1 MTQVAAQP
9 VERAVSAIAALLIL
23 AGGCS
28 RPLAE
33 PEPIVT
39 VPEAFST
46 TGAAPLRE
54 KWWQAFGDET
64 LDALIEAA
72 LADNF
77 DLRTAWDRLAQAH
90 AVARQT
96 DAPLWPQA
104 DVRAGAGRSRTED
117 DRGTTY
123 SSLYSVGV
131 AASYEVDLWS
141 RLHST
146 QRAAWLDVQA
156 SQDALDSAAI
166 TLSAA
171 VANTWYQLAEAK
183 ELLRIANAQVGT
195 NKQVLEIVTIQF
207 RKGAAA
213 AADVLRQRQLVAS
226 SEATVI
232 LAQEAVVLLQYTLS
246 VLIGAE
252 PALAW
257 EQSEIELPGLPAMPD
272 PGLPSE
278 VLLRRPDVRL
288 AYRQVQAADHRLAAA
303 IADQYPRVSLSAN
316 VETTAPSVSDLFDD
330 WLANLAGNLVQPLI
344 DAGRRRAEVQRREAV
359 VSERMHAW
367 SQTILNALRDVETAL
382 TREQQQTQLLANLN
396 VRLRLAQQTYDRNRE
411 RFIKG
416 QTDYIRVLES
426 LESLQALELSVVSA
440 QRDLIQ
446 SRIDLYRSIGGSW
459 DLLAPAVAQ
468 AGHAGTATANSQD
481 TIQD

>member
-1 MTQVAAQP
+1 MSAAF
-9 VERAVSAIAALLIL
+9 LIL
-23 AGGCS
+23 VGGCS
-28 RPLAE
+28 RPIAE
-33 PEPIVT
+33 PEPMVA
-39 VPEAFST
+39 VPGAFSAA
-46 TGAAPLRE
+46 GATPLRE
-54 KWWQAFGDET
+54 KWWQAFGDEA
-64 LDALIEAA
+64 LDALIEEA

-77 DLRTAWDRLAQAH
+77 DLRIAWDRLAQAH
-90 AVARQT
+90 AVARQA

-104 DVRAGAGRSRTED
+104 NLQASAGRSRRETD
-117 DRGTTY
+117 TGTTY

-141 RLHST
+141 RLRST

-156 SQDALDSAAI
+156 SRDAVDAAAI
-166 TLSAA
+166 TLSAS

-183 ELLRIANAQVGT
+183 ALLRIARAQVET
-195 NKQVLEIVTIQF
+195 NKQVLDVVTIQF

-226 SEATVI
+226 TEATVI
-232 LAQEAVVLLQYTLS
+232 QAQEAVALLQYTLS

-252 PALAW
+252 PGLAW
-257 EQSEIELPGLPAMPD
+257 ERSEIELPGLPAMPD
-272 PGLPSE
+272 PGVPSE

-288 AYRQVQAADHRLAAA
+288 AYRQVQAADQRLAAA
-303 IADQYPRVSLSAN
+303 IADQYPRISLSAN
-316 VETTAPSVSDLFDD
+316 IETTAPSVSDLFDD

-344 DAGRRRAEVQRREAV
+344 DAGRRKAEVQRREAI

-382 TREQQQTQLLANLN
+382 TQEQQQAQLLANLN
-396 VRLRLAQQTYDRNRE
+396 VRLRLARQTYERNRE

-426 LESLQALELSVVSA
+426 LVSLQALELNVVGA
-440 QRDLIQ
+440 QRDLIRR
-446 SRIDLYRSIGGSW
+446 RIDLYRSIAGSW
-459 DLLAPAVAQ
+459 GLPAPAVAQ
-468 AGHAGTATANSQD
+468 AGHPGSAAANSQESIHD
-481 TIQD
+481 KQVRP